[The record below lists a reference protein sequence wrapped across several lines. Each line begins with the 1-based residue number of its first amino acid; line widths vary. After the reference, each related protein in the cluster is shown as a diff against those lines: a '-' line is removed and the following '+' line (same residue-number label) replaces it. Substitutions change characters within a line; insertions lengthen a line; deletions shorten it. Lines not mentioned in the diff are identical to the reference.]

1 MFRTHL
7 ITSRHET
14 VQSMTIRERSVTPSG
29 GKGTALDL
37 CVCDRLVVRLFWL
50 MHIPQ
55 KPGDLPAGHAR
66 PRHAPLDQTASF
78 QDNANYDKFHHP
90 ALCAFR
96 LICLM
101 PGKAEGRDVCLH
113 PVSQRDLMGPV
124 RLVRV
129 CVSSQERSFRS
140 RSREG
145 SMTSSNTAPQH
156 QPQHLITKHHAL
168 LSRSQGFTSVFY
180 LTMQLRS
187 RVLFQYMS
195 FWSVFYKNSSTICAR
210 FTFPP
215 LLNAIYTILLWGWI
229 IISTQNLSSYCTC
242 ILKKK
247 INYIIEWKKKNLTK
261 K

>member
-168 LSRSQGFTSVFY
+168 LSRSPGFTSVFIWRCSSDHDCISNAEFY
-180 LTMQLRS
+180 FSIWASGVSSIKTAQLFVPGLHS
-187 RVLFQYMS
+187 
-195 FWSVFYKNSSTICAR
+195 
-210 FTFPP
+210 P
-215 LLNAIYTILLWGWI
+215 L
-229 IISTQNLSSYCTC
+229 C
-242 ILKKK
+242 
-247 INYIIEWKKKNLTK
+247 
-261 K
+261 